1 MWRASAAFGG
11 VLFVIA
17 FIFSVGTG
25 GPPSSVDPTATSET
39 IAQALVDS
47 RTNLVTGNYILLL
60 SAFLLITFVGYLRHI
75 AVPEE
80 GDEWPLTVALGGGF
94 VTASVIVVVALIGIS
109 QGQLESYGVD
119 TGVAKTLLT
128 LGWNGMWMVVP
139 GLAALIGATTLMTFN
154 YGTLP
159 RWVGALGTIVTIV
172 LLTPWWGLGIIGA
185 LLWMA
190 AASITL
196 GIRELRTKDA

>member
-1 MWRASAAFGG
+1 MWRASAALGG

-17 FIFSVGTG
+17 FIFAVGTG
-25 GPPSSVDPTATSET
+25 GTPSAVDPTSTSET
-39 IAQALVDS
+39 IAQALVDN

-60 SAFLLITFVGYLRHI
+60 SAFLLITFAGYLRHVV
-75 AVPEE
+75 VPGE
-80 GDEWPLTVALGGGF
+80 GDEWPLTVAFGGGV
-94 VTASVIVVVALIGIS
+94 VTASVLVVVALIGIS

-119 TGVAKTLLT
+119 AGVARTLVT
-128 LGWNGMWMVVP
+128 LGWNSMWMLVP
-139 GLAALIGATTLMTFN
+139 GLAAMIGATTLIAFN
-154 YGTLP
+154 YETLP
-159 RWVGALGTIVTIV
+159 RMVGALGTIVTIV

-185 LLWMA
+185 LLWIA